1 MWRKRRRHVG
11 HTTCATKWSDGG
23 GEEGHRISSLMLNP
37 TIIGAETFGEE
48 IRQAINKGKTSGHLR
63 TGLGQV
69 SFRWKS
75 KLSWQTFRHRTWFCY
90 APTYTASRLF
100 HASFSLPHTFICA
113 AIIQG
118 VFFSC
123 SSFFSVPKWKT
134 CYSQQE
140 LLFEEFCSWI
150 AAQVA
155 FILALSEKKEEWLK
169 KMHFRYFVKHS
180 PTTFCF

>member
-1 MWRKRRRHVG
+1 MWPG
-11 HTTCATKWSDGG
+11 HTACATKWSDGG

-37 TIIGAETFGEE
+37 TLIGTQTFGVE
-48 IRQAINKGKTSGHLR
+48 IRQVINEGKTSGHLR

-100 HASFSLPHTFICA
+100 HASSFYHTLLF
-113 AIIQG
+113 
-118 VFFSC
+118 VPRSYRV
-123 SSFFSVPKWKT
+123 SFLAVPPFLAVSKWKT

-140 LLFEEFCSWI
+140 LFYEEFCSSF
-150 AAQVA
+150 AAQVG
-155 FILALSEKKEEWLK
+155 FILVLK
-169 KMHFRYFVKHS
+169 RRRNG
-180 PTTFCF
+180 